1 MTDLGSAN
9 HAVPILLTDSGLSV
23 LALLGGL
30 AVGWA
35 FFFGLRLTVRALPG
49 SEHPVRLLGISL
61 VLRFAL
67 VAGAGWLLLQVGG
80 GWVQILIAL
89 AAMMLMRLLILRR
102 SLDPGLDP
110 GAGPGRLR
118 ARTLQRAAP
127 RAAAD
132 ANPSKEPRS

>member
-1 MTDLGSAN
+1 MTDRGSAN

-61 VLRFAL
+61 MLRFAL

-102 SLDPGLDP
+102 SLDA
-110 GAGPGRLR
+110 GARGAGRLR
-118 ARTLQRAAP
+118 SPGMRRAVPRTAT
-127 RAAAD
+127 D
-132 ANPSKEPRS
+132 TNPSKEPRS

>member
-1 MTDLGSAN
+1 MSASW
-9 HAVPILLTDSGLSV
+9 LTDSGLSV
-23 LALLGGL
+23 LALLGGI

-49 SEHPVRLLGISL
+49 SEHPAWLLGISL

-80 GWVQILIAL
+80 GWMQILIAL

-102 SLDPGLDP
+102 SLDAGP
-110 GAGPGRLR
+110 GPGRLR
-118 ARTLQRAAP
+118 ARTTQRAVP